1 MSRSR
6 KRRRRAAAQ
15 ARQIVSHGTTHPPR
29 RTGYLGRLLAAAN
42 RGWQPSHGGTVS
54 CVHSPECRM
63 RSGGACSCVPEIS
76 VSGPDGITVID
87 ERGEIQRHV
96 KQ

>member
-1 MSRSR
+1 MNRHA
-6 KRRRRAAAQ
+6 RRRAAAQ
-15 ARQIVSHGTTHPPR
+15 ARQMVSHGTAQAPR

-42 RGWQPSHGGTVS
+42 RGWQPSHGGKVS

-76 VSGPDGITVID
+76 VSGPDGVTVID
-87 ERGEIQRHV
+87 EAGNAKKIV